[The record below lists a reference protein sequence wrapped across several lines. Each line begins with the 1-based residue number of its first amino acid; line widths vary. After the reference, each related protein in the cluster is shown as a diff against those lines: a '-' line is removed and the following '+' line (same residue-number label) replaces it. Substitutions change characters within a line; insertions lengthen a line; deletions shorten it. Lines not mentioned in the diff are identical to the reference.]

1 MTFAEISTLLD
12 KGFSP
17 DQIMQ
22 LSGTTEPEEK
32 KPEPEEKKP
41 EPEEKKPEPEE
52 KTSVSAG
59 DELIQSFKDMVSG
72 LAAEFQ
78 ELKKTMQETNIRT
91 ESRDAGTNTG
101 ENAFDVLAGLIRP
114 PFEEKKER

>member
-22 LSGTTEPEEK
+22 LSGTT
-32 KPEPEEKKP
+32 